1 MPARTPAESSA
12 LFTDAVNRGDL
23 DALIALYEPDAI
35 TQLPTPDPPV
45 DNNPGRRVFFEGML
59 GLNPK
64 VDLQVIRTLEGRDIA
79 LVCGSWTLEG
89 AAPDGSAIN
98 MSGFY
103 ADVLRRQAD
112 GTWMLVLDNPL
123 STS

>member
-1 MPARTPAESSA
+1 MPARTPEESSE

-35 TQLPTPDPPV
+35 SQPPTPDPPV
-45 DNNPGRRVFFEGML
+45 DNNAARRALFEGML
-59 GLNPK
+59 GLHPK
-64 VDLQVIRTLEGRDIA
+64 VDLQVIRTLTGKDIA
-79 LVCGSWTLEG
+79 QVCGSWTLEG
-89 AAPDGSAIN
+89 AAPDGSQIN

-112 GTWMLVLDNPL
+112 GTWLFVLDNPL

>member
-1 MPARTPAESSA
+1 MPARTPQESSA
-12 LFTDAVNRGDL
+12 LFTDAVNRGDI
-23 DALIALYEPDAI
+23 DALIALYEPDAVS
-35 TQLPTPDPPV
+35 QPPTPDPPV
-45 DNNPGRRVFFEGML
+45 STNPARRVLFEGLL

-79 LVCGSWTLEG
+79 QVCGSWTLEG
-89 AAPDGSAIN
+89 AAPDGSPIE

-103 ADVLRRQAD
+103 ADVLRRQPD
-112 GTWMLVLDNPL
+112 GSWLFVLDNPL

>member
-23 DALIALYEPDAI
+23 DALIALYEPDAVS
-35 TQLPTPDPPV
+35 QPPTPDPPV
-45 DNNPGRRVFFEGML
+45 DTNAARRVLFEGML
-59 GLNPK
+59 GVNPK

-79 LVCGSWTLEG
+79 QVCGSWTLEG
-89 AAPDGSAIN
+89 TAPDGTPIN

-112 GTWMLVLDNPL
+112 GTWLFVLDNPL